1 MFRAAAEQQQH
12 VVLVPYKYSR
22 ENCCHESDW
31 QMGISYSVIILRS
44 SGWYPQYIR
53 IWSEGGRGSILN
65 KIGHQVKK
73 FPVAGKLARR

>member
-1 MFRAAAEQQQH
+1 
-12 VVLVPYKYSR
+12 
-22 ENCCHESDW
+22 
-31 QMGISYSVIILRS
+31 MGISYSVIILRS

-53 IWSEGGRGSILN
+53 IGSEGGRGSILN